1 MMNQPS
7 YHRSLGVPAAP
18 LPPNALACPW
28 CDCPAVPSPVAQS
41 CAGCRRRFT
50 LSAGPAL
57 DGSVMPAP
65 YHPAAMRIAL
75 KWSMVVTYGFA
86 TLEPPGIHSGTLDP
100 VLAVAPIEQ
109 TLIAY
114 GDVVSIAVWRKVAW
128 GDCIAATLLLV
139 PLALLAAWI
148 AILAVTKAGGVAA
161 VSAAIA
167 LALGC
172 LAAWL
177 YRRGIVVGR
186 RQARIVG
193 RWASARVPFETSPA
207 FHEELFRRCGI
218 ARPLVP

>member
-1 MMNQPS
+1 MT
-7 YHRSLGVPAAP
+7 

-28 CDCPAVPSPVAQS
+28 CDCPAVPGPVAQS

-57 DGSVMPAP
+57 DGSVIPAP

-86 TLEPPGIHSGTLDP
+86 TLEPPGINSGTLDP
-100 VLAVAPIEQ
+100 VLAVAPVEQ
-109 TLIAY
+109 TSIAY

-128 GDCIAATLLLV
+128 GDCIAATLIPA
-139 PLALLAAWI
+139 PLSLLLAVS
-148 AILAVTKAGGVAA
+148 AILAVAKAPGVAA
-161 VSAAIA
+161 VCAAIA
-167 LALGC
+167 IALGL

-177 YRRGIVVGR
+177 YRRGIVIGR

-193 RWASARVPFETSPA
+193 RWASARVPFDTSPA

-218 ARPLVP
+218 ARPPVP